1 MSGATA
7 DGVLHFEPAQ
17 AVRIIAW
24 MRVSAVV
31 GQLVTIL
38 VVHYGLGLTL
48 PLGPMLLAVAGL
60 AAWNAFA
67 FLRLRNAAEQIT
79 QSEVL
84 FNLLVDVG
92 ELTVL
97 LGLAGGPSNPFVSL
111 YLVPVT
117 LATVAM
123 PARWSLVVAILCIVL
138 YGLLLALFLPME
150 SPHPVIGGDFD
161 LHLVGMWVNFVVA
174 VWMITVFV
182 RFMASVLRR
191 HDLRLSRA
199 RENTLRNEQIVALGT
214 VAAGA
219 AHQLGTPLSTMSM
232 VVEELRSERSDDEEL
247 QEDLELLR
255 SQLAVC
261 KETLEDLKEAGAAGS
276 GAENARTVSLRRH
289 LARIID
295 TWRLMHPKIEPSV
308 TFEEPFTD
316 IELTQ
321 EPTLMHALLNL
332 LNNAAEAS
340 VENGCSGVD
349 VHISSDGRALV
360 LVIDDEGPGLDS
372 ERVRHAGRVVQ
383 TTTKPSGMGIGLVLA
398 NATVDRYGGRVTLMG
413 APDGGTRTRVEI
425 SLKRLRSGNNHAA

>member
-7 DGVLHFEPAQ
+7 DGVLRFEPAQ

-38 VVHYGLGLTL
+38 FVHYGLGLAL

-111 YLVPVT
+111 YLVPVA

-276 GAENARTVSLRRH
+276 GAENPRTVSLRRH

-295 TWRLMHPKIEPSV
+295 TWRLMHPKIEPNV

-340 VENGCSGVD
+340 VENGHSGVD

-360 LVIDDEGPGLDS
+360 LIIDDEGPGLDS

-383 TTTKPSGMGIGLVLA
+383 TTKPSGMGIGLVLA